1 MLFTKFIYKLSIS
14 PFHVT
19 EYYIQQIKKK
29 SYLTLYGTNT
39 INCRY
44 TVIGKRME
52 GGKDLIDI
60 EQNVSS

>member
-1 MLFTKFIYKLSIS
+1 MLFTKLIYKLSIS
-14 PFHVT
+14 PFHVP
-19 EYYIQQIKKK
+19 EYYIQQIKKP
-29 SYLTLYGTNT
+29 YLTLYVTNT
-39 INCRY
+39 IDCRY